1 MNFLD
6 TLISR
11 LFGTLIGWT
20 MIISIVLFLIT
31 FIIAFIT
38 DENQRS
44 STTLKFAP
52 TTMTAFGLFGTF
64 LELTHA
70 LQLLGGGNGNV
81 NFDSNTVQ
89 NFVES
94 LGGVFIYSIAGIGSA
109 ILFMVCNLIITAK
122 NNKKKREEKIHIFNE
137 IADRNS
143 YLDDLNETS
152 VKELQNQ
159 SQLLSRLYQQNQNN
173 LAPLATLG
181 SSIDQMTVA
190 VRGMAQGYD
199 TEALGNIISQKV
211 QEALQEP
218 LNNIAQALSTNNS
231 DTIRQLLADLK
242 DEVLIPIKGEIQST
256 TQATNQVTQAVQK
269 SQETNE
275 QLIAKLGET
284 TAQMTSFV
292 NNTQSLVQTM
302 VQTVK
307 NLDTMQ
313 QQQQETLHTF
323 NQELKTNLNTIE
335 PAIVNG
341 LTTTKTE
348 MVSAI
353 GVATTA
359 MNTALTG
366 VVAKLT
372 NDVVNELGSILGKFD
387 SNMDGHLNR
396 MNQELEATGTRSSKL
411 IDQSAN
417 SLKTTMGEIDQT
429 LASLSEKLQ
438 TELQAFRN
446 EYTDRLNEFFEKQ
459 NTQLEETLGV
469 HSHTLQKSALDFGET
484 FNEMTKTQGRLNSQT
499 TTTFEPLLTQM
510 SGIAKTL
517 HRGHGDLVQGMST
530 VIEQNQNINT
540 GLEKLGNELATSF
553 TERFE
558 TLNNKYIE
566 RHNESNQALKAM
578 LGELTTAAALLTAS
592 YANHNYRND

>member
-1 MNFLD
+1 M
-6 TLISR
+6 
-11 LFGTLIGWT
+11 
-20 MIISIVLFLIT
+20 
-31 FIIAFIT
+31 
-38 DENQRS
+38 
-44 STTLKFAP
+44 
-52 TTMTAFGLFGTF
+52 
-64 LELTHA
+64 
-70 LQLLGGGNGNV
+70 
-81 NFDSNTVQ
+81 
-89 NFVES
+89 
-94 LGGVFIYSIAGIGSA
+94 GGVFIYSIAGIGSA

-122 NNKKKREEKIHIFNE
+122 NNKKNREEKIHIFNE

-181 SSIDQMTVA
+181 GSIDQMTVA

-302 VQTVK
+302 VQTVQ

-372 NDVVNELGSILGKFD
+372 DDVVNELGSILGKFD

-469 HSHTLQKSALDFGET
+469 HSRTLQKSALDFGEK
-484 FNEMTKTQGRLNSQT
+484 FDEMTKTQGRLNSQT

-578 LGELTTAAALLTAS
+578 LGEMTTAAAALLTAS
-592 YANHNYRND
+592 NANHNYRND

>member
-1 MNFLD
+1 MGEID
-6 TLISR
+6 QTLAS
-11 LFGTLIGWT
+11 L
-20 MIISIVLFLIT
+20 S
-31 FIIAFIT
+31 
-38 DENQRS
+38 E
-44 STTLKFAP
+44 K
-52 TTMTAFGLFGTF
+52 
-64 LELTHA
+64 
-70 LQLLGGGNGNV
+70 LQ
-81 NFDSNTVQ
+81 T
-89 NFVES
+89 
-94 LGGVFIYSIAGIGSA
+94 
-109 ILFMVCNLIITAK
+109 
-122 NNKKKREEKIHIFNE
+122 
-137 IADRNS
+137 
-143 YLDDLNETS
+143 
-152 VKELQNQ
+152 ELQ
-159 SQLLSRLYQQNQNN
+159 
-173 LAPLATLG
+173 G
-181 SSIDQMTVA
+181 
-190 VRGMAQGYD
+190 
-199 TEALGNIISQKV
+199 
-211 QEALQEP
+211 
-218 LNNIAQALSTNNS
+218 
-231 DTIRQLLADLK
+231 
-242 DEVLIPIKGEIQST
+242 
-256 TQATNQVTQAVQK
+256 
-269 SQETNE
+269 
-275 QLIAKLGET
+275 
-284 TAQMTSFV
+284 
-292 NNTQSLVQTM
+292 LVQTM

-578 LGELTTAAALLTAS
+578 LGEMTTAAALLTAS
-592 YANHNYRND
+592 NANHNYRND

>member
-1 MNFLD
+1 
-6 TLISR
+6 
-11 LFGTLIGWT
+11 
-20 MIISIVLFLIT
+20 
-31 FIIAFIT
+31 
-38 DENQRS
+38 
-44 STTLKFAP
+44 
-52 TTMTAFGLFGTF
+52 
-64 LELTHA
+64 
-70 LQLLGGGNGNV
+70 
-81 NFDSNTVQ
+81 
-89 NFVES
+89 
-94 LGGVFIYSIAGIGSA
+94 
-109 ILFMVCNLIITAK
+109 MVCNLIITAK
-122 NNKKKREEKIHIFNE
+122 NNKKNREEKIHIFNE

-159 SQLLSRLYQQNQNN
+159 SQLLSSLYQQNQNN

-181 SSIDQMTVA
+181 SSIDQMAVA

-211 QEALQEP
+211 QEALQQP

-231 DTIRQLLADLK
+231 DTIRKLLADLK

-292 NNTQSLVQTM
+292 DNTQNLVQIM
-302 VQTVK
+302 VQTVQ

-323 NQELKTNLNTIE
+323 NQELKTNLSTIE

-348 MVSAI
+348 MVNAI

-372 NDVVNELGSILGKFD
+372 NDVVNELGSILGSFD
-387 SNMDGHLNR
+387 NNMNGHLDR
-396 MNQELEATGTRSSKL
+396 MNKELEATGTRSSKL

-417 SLKTTMGEIDQT
+417 SLKDTMGEIDKT

-446 EYTDRLNEFFEKQ
+446 EYTDRLNEFFKEQ

-469 HSHTLQKSALDFGET
+469 HSRTLQKSALDFGEK
-484 FNEMTKTQGRLNSQT
+484 FDEMTKTQGRLNSQT

-578 LGELTTAAALLTAS
+578 LGEMTTAAAALLTAS
-592 YANHNYRND
+592 NANHNYRNDQG